1 MLAVAGA
8 LAWRLTLAPI
18 YINFLN
24 QQIES
29 ALDDLGL
36 DLKFKISQTS
46 ILWRNVDSVPEVRIY
61 GISAVDNGGRTLGVI
76 EETSIGVS
84 FSGLMSGTLAPRTL
98 DILGPSLRML
108 RDKGGAFQLE
118 LGNKALS
125 PADASSA
132 FQRLITALE
141 VKKKQNGPLSYL
153 RRLSLVNAD
162 LIVDDFN
169 STRLM
174 EARDT
179 DVILLI
185 GDDSPQATFSS
196 EILIDKN
203 KTDLEGRILI
213 DRPSNEI
220 SMTATISGFP
230 LKQALRLRG
239 LERHVDKSTLN
250 VNGSVTAK
258 LSIDGT
264 PLSARFTLRSGRGE
278 IINSKIWP
286 NPISLKSVYIDGNTN
301 FENNDV
307 SIEKF
312 KIDLGPSVLSG
323 TAETNIIDG
332 SSSSLIYAN
341 VTNFDK
347 ESALRLW
354 PAGHLNDT
362 RDWISEKVVEGRIP
376 IASISFQAI
385 WNSKT
390 EHLEFSEL
398 EAEGRIEQASIRF
411 GASNQTIS
419 QIHGNLKIGSDRI
432 LFGLERGT
440 IKTLSV
446 KQGSLVVND
455 LSEKQ
460 KIAELNLNLE
470 GLISEQASIFSDV
483 LSIDPRQIG
492 FDVISTR
499 GTAKTHFLVKMPLGV
514 EIKPGQLDFQLN
526 SITDKASLREFFDG
540 KTLSDGRFRVQID
553 PNGIELDGSG
563 VFASTPIKL
572 RWSESWSADH
582 PYSRRA
588 EIQGVFSQS
597 DWEQFR
603 LAQHL
608 SGRLEG
614 PLGLDIALLKT
625 EVNAPL
631 EVFAKVQMQACK
643 LSIAEL
649 GWLKKPGEVALGW
662 MTAQRENNGRLRI
675 KNFSMASQGLKLS
688 AAADFSS
695 EGKLRGAHVD
705 RLVFGQTDMS
715 LRLVSDP
722 NGNQGSLSIVGRSFD
737 LSNLWSSDFLSK
749 SIETSDP
756 IKININVD
764 KIILSPEL
772 QFQKVRG
779 VLSRN
784 QQGRRSVD
792 VSSVL
797 STGSKV
803 SFDFRERQS
812 TQYLRI
818 MSENAGHFARDFGIS
833 NSLRGGALQILAKR
847 PSAAQKEGW
856 SGIAKISDFSL
867 VKAPLLTRLLTL
879 SSLTGILNTLGGQGI
894 AFARSFVE
902 FDWRKRKIIFKN
914 ARAVGSDL
922 GITGEGSYNR
932 KNRLIDFR
940 GTIIPAYTIN
950 SALGNIPLLGNLL
963 AGTKGEGMF
972 AATYRVLGDYA
983 DPGVRVN
990 PLSALAPGLLRNLV
1004 EILSNPIVDSED
1016 PIVGEV
1022 PSSP

>member
-1 MLAVAGA
+1 M
-8 LAWRLTLAPI
+8 AWRLTVAPI
-18 YINFLN
+18 YLNFLN

-36 DLKFKISQTS
+36 DLKFKITQTS

-61 GISAVDNGGRTLGVI
+61 GMSAVDNRGRTLGVI

-84 FSGLMSGTLAPRTL
+84 FSGLMRGTLAPRTL

-118 LGNKALS
+118 LGNRALS
-125 PADASSA
+125 PADASLA

-141 VKKKQNGPLSYL
+141 VKKKRSGPLSYL
-153 RRLSLVNAD
+153 RRVSLVNAD

-174 EARDT
+174 EARNT

-185 GDDSPQATFSS
+185 GDESPQATFSS
-196 EILIDKN
+196 EVLINKN

-220 SMTATISGFP
+220 SLTATISGLP
-230 LKQALRLRG
+230 LKQALRLKG
-239 LERHVDKSTLN
+239 LERHVDKSTLF

-264 PLSARFTLRSGRGE
+264 PLSARFTLKSGQGE
-278 IINSKIWP
+278 IINRKIWP
-286 NPISLKSVYIDGNTN
+286 NPFSLKSGYIEGNTN
-301 FENNDV
+301 FKNNEV

-312 KIDLGPSVLSG
+312 KIDLDTSVLSG

-332 SSSSLIYAN
+332 SSSSLINAN
-341 VTNFDK
+341 LTNFDK
-347 ESALRLW
+347 ESVLRFW
-354 PAGHLNDT
+354 PVGHLNDI
-362 RDWISEKVVEGRIP
+362 RNWISEKVVEGRIP
-376 IASISFQAI
+376 IASVSFQAI

-390 EHLEFSEL
+390 EHLELSEL
-398 EAEGRIEQASIRF
+398 EAEARIEQASIEF
-411 GASNQTIS
+411 GTSNQTIS
-419 QIHGNLKIGSDRI
+419 QIHGNLKIGPDRI

-440 IKTLSV
+440 IETLSV
-446 KQGSLVVND
+446 KQSSLVLSD
-455 LSEKQ
+455 LSKKQ

-470 GLISEQASIFSDV
+470 GLISEQVSIFSNV
-483 LSIDPRQIG
+483 FSVDPKQIG
-492 FDVISTR
+492 FDIIST
-499 GTAKTHFLVKMPLGV
+499 GGKAKTNFLVKMPFGE
-514 EIKPGQLDFQLN
+514 EIKPEELDFQLK

-540 KTLSDGRFRVQID
+540 KSLSDGRFRVQID
-553 PNGIELDGSG
+553 PKGIELDGSG
-563 VFASTPIKL
+563 VLASTPIKL
-572 RWSESWSADH
+572 RWRESWSPDH
-582 PYSRRA
+582 PFSSKA

-662 MTAQRENNGRLRI
+662 MTAQRENNGRFRI
-675 KNFSMASQGLKLS
+675 KNFTMASQGLQLS

-695 EGKLRGAHVD
+695 EGKLFVAHVN

-722 NGNQGSLSIVGRSFD
+722 NGNEGSLSIVGRSFD
-737 LSNLWSSDFLSK
+737 LSNWWSSDFLSK
-749 SIETSDP
+749 SIDTSDP
-756 IKININVD
+756 IKINIKLD

-772 QFQKVRG
+772 QFKQVRG
-779 VLSRN
+779 VVTQN
-784 QQGRRSVD
+784 QQGRRSVGL
-792 VSSVL
+792 SSVL

-833 NSLRGGALQILAKR
+833 NSLKGGALKILAKR
-847 PSAAQKEGW
+847 PRGVHREGW

-879 SSLTGILNTLGGQGI
+879 SSLTGILNTLRGQGI
-894 AFARSFVE
+894 AFARSFTE
-902 FDWRKRKIIFKN
+902 FDWRKREIVFKN

-963 AGTKGEGMF
+963 AGKKGEGMF

-1004 EILSNPIVDSED
+1004 EILSNPIADSKD
-1016 PIVGEV
+1016 PIMGEV
-1022 PSSP
+1022 PNSP